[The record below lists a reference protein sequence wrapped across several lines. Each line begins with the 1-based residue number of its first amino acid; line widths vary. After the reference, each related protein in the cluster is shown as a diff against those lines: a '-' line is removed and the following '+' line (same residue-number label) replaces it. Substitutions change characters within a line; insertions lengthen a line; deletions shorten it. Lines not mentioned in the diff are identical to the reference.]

1 MEDELHPPGRAK
13 AIELNHLTAF
23 IYNFGGSVIWVFPD
37 SIRLPGVGNTA
48 HQEEKCN
55 KKIQLFLKSKIAH

>member
-37 SIRLPGVGNTA
+37 SIRLPEVGNTA
-48 HQEEKCN
+48 HQEEKYN
-55 KKIQLFLKSKIAH
+55 KKSSCFLRVK